1 MISSLLLAVVTTAAP
16 LLVFGAMYLWLGAG
30 RRMPR
35 EARAPL
41 YAVNWAAR
49 NESTAL
55 REKPKMYSIFL
66 NRMVECAEGNVPGAA
81 KLDSTLGMIQPLSVT
96 VLTPRPPQTE
106 KQTQHPALRSSD
118 IPRALGP
125 PASSLSDRLPPRHRV
140 VSRRAVGSNIL
151 DDVTNAKL
159 NISVMVAMPS
169 NRSHDRRRL
178 PGGEAG
184 DGDLLPE
191 LVVGFMERQ
200 WSHGNLV
207 S

>member
-1 MISSLLLAVVTTAAP
+1 MISSLLLAVVTTVAP

-30 RRMPR
+30 RRIPR

-49 NESTAL
+49 DESTAL

-81 KLDSTLGMIQPLSVT
+81 KLDSTLGMI
-96 VLTPRPPQTE
+96 QTE

>member
-1 MISSLLLAVVTTAAP
+1 MISSLLLAVVTTVAP

-30 RRMPR
+30 RRIPR

-41 YAVNWAAR
+41 YVVNWAAR
-49 NESTAL
+49 DESTAL

-81 KLDSTLGMIQPLSVT
+81 KLDSTLGMI
-96 VLTPRPPQTE
+96 QTE